1 MAAGRGQDQNA
12 MGRKGR
18 PGLPAERI
26 PAPSG
31 GKSAMEKSERTVEL
45 LDRPGRNACRSLR
58 WPNSRTVR
66 RRVEPVGRRQ
76 AARSRKRAVV
86 RPHVRRPD
94 RLERRPDTAPLRRR
108 RLESRRLG
116 QRRAGRQPHGR
127 LCSVHVRRDGSAAQE
142 RRKHVE
148 SPGLGPDRA
157 RRAAAR
163 QADVRPR
170 RNLVHAG
177 QRDLADG
184 LARTGSATIHRRAA
198 DDARH
203 RPPHAAHRSRRARCG
218 AERPDRSDGHGRRAN
233 GRYRRGPA
241 GRGGRSGHA
250 GRYETVESRLAF
262 PVRPAGNAQ
271 IRQGNGRRGEK
282 LRGHAQIFDGP
293 RCGRHRPAAAQ

>member
-1 MAAGRGQDQNA
+1 

-18 PGLPAERI
+18 PSLPAERI

-58 WPNSRTVR
+58 RPNSRTVR

-94 RLERRPDTAPLRRR
+94 RLERRPDTAPLRCR

-163 QADVRPR
+163 QADVRPPAESGTR
-170 RNLVHAG
+170 RSAG
-177 QRDLADG
+177 FGRRSGSNRFRNDTSPGCGRRPTSTA
-184 LARTGSATIHRRAA
+184 ARCASKPTCPMRSRTTGS
-198 DDARH
+198 
-203 RPPHAAHRSRRARCG
+203 
-218 AERPDRSDGHGRRAN
+218 
-233 GRYRRGPA
+233 
-241 GRGGRSGHA
+241 
-250 GRYETVESRLAF
+250 
-262 PVRPAGNAQ
+262 
-271 IRQGNGRRGEK
+271 K
-282 LRGHAQIFDGP
+282 
-293 RCGRHRPAAAQ
+293 